1 MAVQINGDTGNVSAT
16 KADFSGNISI
26 GGTLTYEDVT
36 NVDSVGLITARTGIE
51 IGARPGVGASISVDG
66 NAIFSGIT
74 TVGTQLNIDTAS
86 STEMIVLDVSG
97 TNFARIGQ
105 NSAGGTNILD
115 VRSEGHMRLLTGGNN
130 ERLRIDS
137 SGRVGINETSMS
149 SFNSIADDL
158 VISQSSGSAGVTIR
172 TSTTGSGTLAFT
184 DAADTTFEGDIRYV
198 HDGDYMRFSTAGNER
213 FRIDSSGHVLPAVD
227 DTYDLGSSS
236 YRWRDIYTG
245 DLNLS
250 NKGKSND
257 VDGSWGDYTIQEGE
271 SDLFLINNRSGKKFK
286 FNLTEV
292 L

>member
-1 MAVQINGDTGNVSAT
+1 MLGYNHGSNYLAFTV
-16 KADFSGNISI
+16 
-26 GGTLTYEDVT
+26 
-36 NVDSVGLITARTGIE
+36 
-51 IGARPGVGASISVDG
+51 
-66 NAIFSGIT
+66 NA
-74 TVGTQLNIDTAS
+74 
-86 STEMIVLDVSG
+86 E
-97 TNFARIGQ
+97 
-105 NSAGGTNILD
+105 
-115 VRSEGHMRLLTGGNN
+115 
-130 ERLRIDS
+130 ERVRIDS